1 MPPRE
6 LKTFWLGLTLTI
18 TLRTQYKDVVCLI
31 PVNKLDTALVQIMF
45 DRVMAALDD
54 IFLVLAVSTDNHA
67 SNRLV
72 IVFLHDSGIS
82 VFVIFLAHLQ
92 MLLHFHMQYDFIEYT
107 PCLRSSLVTIPP
119 RQELAKKKSKFVKKK
134 ANL

>member
-18 TLRTQYKDVVCLI
+18 ALRKQYKDVVCLI

-45 DRVMAALDD
+45 DRVMAAFDD

-67 SNRLV
+67 RNRLV
-72 IVFLHDSGIS
+72 IVFFCMIQAFLYLWLFLHICKCCFTSTCSMI
-82 VFVIFLAHLQ
+82 
-92 MLLHFHMQYDFIEYT
+92 LLST
-107 PCLRSSLVTIPP
+107 PPACGHPW
-119 RQELAKKKSKFVKKK
+119 
-134 ANL
+134 